1 MQGPAGPKGD
11 SADPDRMQQLEN
23 RISELEKRLATLA
36 AEH

>member
-23 RISELEKRLATLA
+23 RISDLEKRLATPTG
-36 AEH
+36 EP